1 MYKCKIFDTICN
13 ATQVRQTEASQI
25 AAESDF
31 MVVIG
36 DRHSSNTGK
45 LLIYAKDSVRTR
57 FSLKP
62 LPSLI

>member
-45 LLIYAKDSVRTR
+45 LLIYAKTV
-57 FSLKP
+57 
-62 LPSLI
+62 